1 MTLERFRQLCLQQP
15 GATEQ
20 IQWGADAVFKVG
32 GKMFAVACTDA
43 AYPNAKA
50 CSFKCD
56 DEGFAELCERE
67 GVGPGAL
74 SGAREVGGA
83 RHVERPARPR
93 DRGAGR
99 GRLRHRPER
108 PAEEGASGA
117 CRDASPGQRTAGEIR
132 EDASASVRL
141 LGRGE

>member
-1 MTLERFRQLCLQQP
+1 MTLERFRQVCLKQP

-32 GKMFAVACTDA
+32 GKMFAVACTDP

-67 GVGPGAL
+67 GVVPAPYLARAKWVALDTWSALPDREIASRIAAAYAIVRAGLTKKAQAALDRPGRAVPP
-74 SGAREVGGA
+74 GRAVAVAPPRRAAKAR
-83 RHVERPARPR
+83 R
-93 DRGAGR
+93 
-99 GRLRHRPER
+99 
-108 PAEEGASGA
+108 
-117 CRDASPGQRTAGEIR
+117 
-132 EDASASVRL
+132 
-141 LGRGE
+141 

>member
-32 GKMFAVACTDA
+32 GKMFAVACTDP

-50 CSFKCD
+50 CSFKTD

-67 GVGPGAL
+67 GVVPAPYLARAKWVAL
-74 SGAREVGGA
+74 DEWNVLPDREIAARVAAAYAIVRAGLTKKAQAALEPVA
-83 RHVERPARPR
+83 RA
-93 DRGAGR
+93 A
-99 GRLRHRPER
+99 
-108 PAEEGASGA
+108 AST
-117 CRDASPGQRTAGEIR
+117 RRTSKIR
-132 EDASASVRL
+132 R
-141 LGRGE
+141 

>member
-32 GKMFAVACTDA
+32 GKMFAVACTDP

-50 CSFKCD
+50 CSFKTD

-67 GVGPGAL
+67 GVVPAPYLARAKWVAL
-74 SGAREVGGA
+74 DEWNVLPDREIAARVAAAYAIVRAGLTKKAQAALE
-83 RHVERPARPR
+83 PAPR
-93 DRGAGR
+93 A
-99 GRLRHRPER
+99 
-108 PAEEGASGA
+108 AAST
-117 CRDASPGQRTAGEIR
+117 RRTSKIR
-132 EDASASVRL
+132 R
-141 LGRGE
+141 

>member
-32 GKMFAVACTDA
+32 GKMFAVACTDP

-50 CSFKCD
+50 CSFKSD

-67 GVGPGAL
+67 GVVPAPYLARAKWVAL
-74 SGAREVGGA
+74 DEWHVLPDREIAARVAAAYAIVRAGLTKKLQATLGGTAAASTA
-83 RHVERPARPR
+83 RRQKAKRP
-93 DRGAGR
+93 
-99 GRLRHRPER
+99 
-108 PAEEGASGA
+108 
-117 CRDASPGQRTAGEIR
+117 
-132 EDASASVRL
+132 VR
-141 LGRGE
+141 R